1 MTGKSTKT
9 IKSMTT
15 IRSTILALAT
25 AATLG
30 TGLGAFEARA
40 QYYGDDDRP
49 HRFERRY
56 DEDRY
61 ERRRYDE
68 DRYDRRPHGYGGGF
82 GRLCLTQRG
91 NCITRPQPY
100 GSRCGCDIPGFG
112 RKHGEIGG

>member
-1 MTGKSTKT
+1 MTRKAMTSKT
-9 IKSMTT
+9 IRTA
-15 IRSTILALAT
+15 ILALAT

-61 ERRRYDE
+61 
-68 DRYDRRPHGYGGGF
+68 DRPRGYGRRGSV
-82 GRLCLTQRG
+82 CVTARG
-91 NCITRPQPY
+91 NCMTRPAPFNAP
-100 GSRCGCDIPGFG
+100 CGCEVPGFG
-112 RKHGEIGG
+112 FKRGAIGG

>member
-1 MTGKSTKT
+1 MK
-9 IKSMTT
+9 
-15 IRSTILALAT
+15 RILLAIAT

-30 TGLGAFEARA
+30 TGLGAFEAKA
-40 QYYGDDDRP
+40 QYYDDGPR
-49 HRFERRY
+49 RFERRY

-68 DRYDRRPHGYGGGF
+68 DRYDRRPRGYGGGF

-112 RKHGEIGG
+112 FKRGAVGG

>member
-1 MTGKSTKT
+1 MTRKT
-9 IKSMTT
+9 IQTRKILQT
-15 IRSTILALAT
+15 TILALAT
-25 AATLG
+25 AATFG
-30 TGLGAFEARA
+30 PGLGIVAAQA
-40 QYYGDDDRP
+40 QYYGDHDRP
-49 HRFERRY
+49 HRYERRY

-68 DRYDRRPHGYGGGF
+68 DRYDRRPRGYGGEGF

>member
-1 MTGKSTKT
+1 MTRKAMTSKT
-9 IKSMTT
+9 IRTA
-15 IRSTILALAT
+15 ILALAT